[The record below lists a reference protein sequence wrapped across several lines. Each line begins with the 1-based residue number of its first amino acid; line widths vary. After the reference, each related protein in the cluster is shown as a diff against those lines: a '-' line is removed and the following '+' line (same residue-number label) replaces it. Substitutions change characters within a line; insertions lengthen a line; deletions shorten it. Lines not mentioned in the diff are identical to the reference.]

1 MSRITKYDREQMVK
15 AIAKHGFEKQL
26 AQVDSELVALA
37 DKFYT
42 DIFGAA
48 QKHIKALPKGF
59 CYSSSSFNINVNGQN
74 RPLSMSENRSLPYRA
89 SYSRETIA
97 VYEDGHELVVEL
109 NTLTNKKEKLVSE
122 RKAAERNANAVF
134 ESVTTYKKL
143 WQVWP
148 ESHEI
153 LKDFDVAPTEPMLPS
168 APIKALNSALGLP
181 SGAAIV
187 GGVR

>member
-26 AQVDSELVALA
+26 AQVGSELIVLA
-37 DKFYT
+37 DKIYT
-42 DIFGAA
+42 DIFGAI

-74 RPLSMSENRSLPYRA
+74 RPINMSEKKPLPYRA
-89 SYSRETIA
+89 SHSRETIA
-97 VYEDGHELVVEL
+97 VYEDSHELVVEL
-109 NTLTNKKEKLVSE
+109 NTLTNKKEKLLLAC
-122 RKAAERNANAVF
+122 KDAERNANAVF

-148 ESHEI
+148 ESHEV
-153 LKDFDVAPTEPMLPS
+153 LKGFDVAPTEPMLPS

-181 SGAAIV
+181 TNVNQLQS
-187 GGVR
+187 

>member
-15 AIAKHGFEKQL
+15 AIANHGFEKQL
-26 AQVDSELVALA
+26 AQLNAELVALA
-37 DKFYT
+37 DKIYT
-42 DIFGAA
+42 DIFGAI

-74 RPLSMSENRSLPYRA
+74 RPLNMSEKKTLPYRA
-89 SYSRETIA
+89 SHSRETVA
-97 VYEDGHELVVEL
+97 VYEDSHELVIEL
-109 NTLTNKKEKLVSE
+109 NALTNKKEKLESE
-122 RKAAERNANAVF
+122 RKSAERNATAVF
-134 ESVTTYKKL
+134 ESVTTFKKL

-153 LKDFDVAPTEPMLPS
+153 LKGFDVAPTEPMLPS

-181 SGAAIV
+181 SGKEV
-187 GGVR
+187 